1 MVPRPEAKPNVT
13 AEFTIRHILCP
24 VDLSTSAAKALRYAA
39 ALSSA
44 LGAELTV
51 MFVDSEITGRPRDV
65 ESPELAAF
73 IAATVEPAADVHSI
87 QRQGEPINEIL
98 RTSAALECDL
108 IVIGTHGRTGVQ
120 RLLLG
125 SVAENVLRRSPTP
138 VLVVPVAM
146 AKREDLALVD
156 SVICGVDFAESTQRV
171 VEYAVSVTAT
181 TGARLIV
188 AHVLEWSEESDS
200 LPSPDAHGFPTSED
214 DAIARLNA
222 LITSEMRARCSPEL
236 AVGYGSPGDEL
247 LRLAKERGA
256 DLIVLGV
263 RRRNPLDLVLFG
275 STVRRVLRDAPCPV
289 LTVSTSG

>member
-1 MVPRPEAKPNVT
+1 MVHGPEAKPHV
-13 AEFTIRHILCP
+13 ADDVTIRHVLCP
-24 VDLSTSAAKALRYAA
+24 VDLSGAAAKALRYAA

-51 MFVDSEITGRPRDV
+51 LFVDSVATERPRDV
-65 ESPELAAF
+65 ESRELTAF
-73 IAATVEPAADVHSI
+73 IAATVGPAADVHPI
-87 QRQGEPINEIL
+87 QRQGEPIDEIL
-98 RTSAALECDL
+98 RTSAALDCDL
-108 IVIGTHGRTGVQ
+108 IVMGTHGRTGVQ

-138 VLVVPVAM
+138 VLVVPHAM
-146 AKREDLALVD
+146 AKREDLARVD
-156 SVICGVDFAESTQRV
+156 SVICAVDFAESAQRV
-171 VEYAVSVTAT
+171 VEYAVSITAT
-181 TGARLIV
+181 TGARLVV

-214 DAIARLNA
+214 DAVARLNT

-263 RRRNPLDLVLFG
+263 RRRNALDLVLFG

>member
-1 MVPRPEAKPNVT
+1 MVHGPEAKPHVT
-13 AEFTIRHILCP
+13 ADVTIRHVLCP

-51 MFVDSEITGRPRDV
+51 LFVDSVATERPRDV
-65 ESPELAAF
+65 ESRDLTAF
-73 IAATVEPAADVHSI
+73 IAATVGPAADVHPI
-87 QRQGEPINEIL
+87 QRQGEPIDEIL
-98 RTSAALECDL
+98 RTSAALDCDL
-108 IVIGTHGRTGVQ
+108 IVMGTHGRTGVQ

-138 VLVVPVAM
+138 VLVVPHAM
-146 AKREDLALVD
+146 AKREDLARVD
-156 SVICGVDFAESTQRV
+156 SVICARRFRRERTTCRGVCRV
-171 VEYAVSVTAT
+171 RHRNHRCPPRRGT
-181 TGARLIV
+181 
-188 AHVLEWSEESDS
+188 VLEWSEESDS

-214 DAIARLNA
+214 DAVARLNT

-256 DLIVLGV
+256 DLIALGV
-263 RRRNPLDLVLFG
+263 RRRNALDLVLFG
-275 STVRRVLRDAPCPV
+275 STVRRVLRDASCPV

>member
-1 MVPRPEAKPNVT
+1 MESR
-13 AEFTIRHILCP
+13 
-24 VDLSTSAAKALRYAA
+24 
-39 ALSSA
+39 
-44 LGAELTV
+44 ELT
-51 MFVDSEITGRPRDV
+51 
-65 ESPELAAF
+65 AF
-73 IAATVEPAADVHSI
+73 IAATVGPAADVHPI

-138 VLVVPVAM
+138 VLVVPLAM

-214 DAIARLNA
+214 DAVARLNA